1 MAKSLTTVLNELSS
15 SYTPHIK
22 SRYTI
27 DFEFPFLNQG
37 NAMSLVLAYKSYFTN
52 IYAISLDLPG
62 YDAGFEQINA
72 GRNLNV
78 VLGARPSDI
87 NPFQG
92 FKFTFINDKYMST
105 RSAFTY
111 WYYSVKIAAPQPTRG
126 VPIECYANAT
136 IKMYDEKNRPS
147 AILKATNLLVDV
159 IEPTQLAWSSQEEYS
174 VTTVKMH
181 NIGDMVIL

>member
-92 FKFTFINDKYMST
+92 FKFTFINDKFMLT
-105 RSAFTY
+105 RKAFTR
-111 WYYSVKIAAPQPTRG
+111 WYYAVKNATGKPTKKI
-126 VPIECYANAT
+126 PPACYANAT
-136 IKMYDEKNRPS
+136 IKMYGENNK
-147 AILKATNLLVDV
+147 LTATLDARNLLVDV

>member
-1 MAKSLTTVLNELSS
+1 MAKSLTTILNELSK

-27 DFEFPFLNQG
+27 DFDFPFLQSG
-37 NAMSLVLAYKSYFTN
+37 NAMNITYAYIPYFKN

-72 GRNLNV
+72 GRNINV

-105 RSAFTY
+105 RKAFTN
-111 WYYSVKIAAPQPTRG
+111 WYYAVKLAAPQPTRG
-126 VPIECYANAT
+126 VPNECYANAI
-136 IKMYDEKNRPS
+136 IKMYDEYNKIS
-147 AILKATNLLVDV
+147 AVLKATNLLVDV

-174 VTTVKMH
+174 VTTVKIH
-181 NIGDMVIL
+181 NIGDMIIL